1 MTNIDV
7 LKDSSQS
14 YPLGNSD
21 ISSGDG
27 WLEKVKSKLGFEE
40 ENSSL
45 REKIGSIL
53 LADSKTDTSFKP
65 QERAMLL
72 NVLRIGALRVDD
84 VMVPRA
90 DIIAVDENDALAD
103 LLRIFERAGHS
114 RIPLYRETLDD
125 PLGMVHV
132 KDLMQLITHE
142 AHAVQHSVSEKKE
155 EQDNIIDL
163 VPVDLNR
170 AIASTKIRR
179 DVLFVPPSMSV
190 LDLLMRMQTTR
201 VHMAL
206 VIDEYGGTD
215 GLVTIEDLVEEIV
228 GEIEDEHDHTDKP
241 LIIESPEKGLIAN
254 ARTPIEDLEKRL
266 GKDLMLTDRDDE
278 IDTIGGLVFSLVGRV
293 PVKGEIV
300 RHPNNIEFE
309 IMDADPRRIKLLKI
323 ELKTKD
329 AKSTKKKN
337 LPHPEA

>member
-7 LKDSSQS
+7 LKDSSQGYS
-14 YPLGNSD
+14 LGNSD
-21 ISSGDG
+21 ISSNEG

-40 ENSSL
+40 DTSSL
-45 REKIGSIL
+45 REKIGSTL
-53 LADSKTDTSFKP
+53 QAESKTDTSFKP

-72 NVLRIGALRVDD
+72 NILRIGALRIDD

-90 DIIAVDENDALAD
+90 DIIAVDENESLAD
-103 LLRIFERAGHS
+103 LLKMFEKAGHS

-142 AHAVQHSVSEKKE
+142 AYDTQKTAGGSKE
-155 EQDNIIDL
+155 GQENIIDL

-170 AIASTKIRR
+170 TISSTKIRR

-241 LIIESPEKGLIAN
+241 LIIESREKGLIAN
-254 ARTPIEDLEKRL
+254 ARTPIEDLENRL
-266 GKDLMLTDRDDE
+266 GKELMLTDREDE
-278 IDTIGGLVFSLVGRV
+278 VDTIGGLVFSLVGRV

-309 IMDADPRRIKLLKI
+309 ILDADPRRIKLLKI
-323 ELKTKD
+323 DIKNKD
-329 AKSTKKKN
+329 SKSVKKKSQQQS
-337 LPHPEA
+337 EA